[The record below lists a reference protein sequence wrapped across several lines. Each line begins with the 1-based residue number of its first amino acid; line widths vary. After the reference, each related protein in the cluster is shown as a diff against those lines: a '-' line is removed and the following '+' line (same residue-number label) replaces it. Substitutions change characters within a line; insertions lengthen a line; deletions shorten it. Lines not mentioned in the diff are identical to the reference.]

1 MAVAMAFFWATK
13 IKRQGLGRQT
23 LGAVKVVHMTPTT
36 PTPPTSTLHRLQS
49 RVMSSWLVKGTMHWL
64 ELDGMRMSA
73 SMAFYAMLSL
83 APLLVLMVAGLG
95 WWLDRSTVE
104 STVVAQIQA
113 VTGERVASAVEQAMQ
128 SATAPEQGLIAS
140 VIAFGVLL
148 MAATGV
154 FVALQDSLKVI
165 WGVPKSPEQ
174 PWWWVAVL
182 RLRGV
187 GYMLALGGLLMG
199 SLVLSTVLRVLSNLL
214 GETLNYPLLWTVLN
228 ETLAFVF
235 VTLLFVGLMRISDG
249 KKPSLRYLMAASTI
263 GAVLFTI
270 GKHAMAVYL
279 SGAAAVSAY
288 GAAGSLVALLMWLYF
303 SSAILLLSASL
314 AQSLAEAEAEA
325 AQNRAGEVLSPAPQ
339 PPMT

>member
-1 MAVAMAFFWATK
+1 
-13 IKRQGLGRQT
+13 
-23 LGAVKVVHMTPTT
+23 
-36 PTPPTSTLHRLQS
+36 
-49 RVMSSWLVKGTMHWL
+49 MHWI

-113 VTGERVASAVEQAMQ
+113 VTGERVAAAVQQAMQ

-154 FVALQDSLKVI
+154 FVALQDSLKAI
-165 WGVPKSPEQ
+165 WGVAKTANQ
-174 PWWWVAVL
+174 PWWWIVVL

-187 GYMLALGGLLMG
+187 GYMLALGGLLMA
-199 SLVLSTVLRVLSNLL
+199 SLVLSTVLRIVSGILS
-214 GETLNYPLLWTVLN
+214 ETLNYPLLWTALN
-228 ETLAFVF
+228 ESLSFFFVL
-235 VTLLFVGLMRISDG
+235 LLFVGLMRISDG
-249 KKPSLRYLMAASTI
+249 KKPSLRYLVMASTI

-314 AQSLAEAEAEA
+314 AQSLAESDRPA
-325 AQNRAGEVLSPAPQ
+325 AATEGQALDTPSQ
-339 PPMT
+339 PPIA

>member
-1 MAVAMAFFWATK
+1 MPHQNALLGPQTPIYQRALLQCVLMISPTK
-13 IKRQGLGRQT
+13 NP
-23 LGAVKVVHMTPTT
+23 H
-36 PTPPTSTLHRLQS
+36 TSSFARIQS
-49 RVMSSWLVKGTMHWL
+49 TVMNSWLVKGTMHWL
-64 ELDGMRMSA
+64 EMEGLRMSA

-104 STVVAQIQA
+104 ATVVAQIQA
-113 VTGERVASAVEQAMQ
+113 VTGERVASAVQQAMQ
-128 SATAPEQGLIAS
+128 SATAPAQGLIAT
-140 VIAFGVLL
+140 VIASGVLI

-165 WGVPKSPEQ
+165 WGVAKTANQ
-174 PWWWVAVL
+174 PWWWTAVL

-187 GYMLALGGLLMG
+187 GYMLALGGLLMA
-199 SLVLSTVLRVLSNLL
+199 SLVMSTVLRVVSSMLS
-214 GETLNYPLLWTVLN
+214 ETLNYPLLWAALN
-228 ETLAFVF
+228 EALSFLFV
-235 VTLLFVGLMRISDG
+235 LMLFVGLMRISDG
-249 KKPSLRYLMAASTI
+249 KKPSLRYLVMASTI

-303 SSAILLLSASL
+303 SSAILLLTASL
-314 AQSLAEAEAEA
+314 AQSLAEADELKAK
-325 AQNRAGEVLSPAPQ
+325 AGEVLQPAPK
-339 PPMT
+339 PPGL